1 MMTIFLGYFS
11 SFRYIVKLP
20 YGEKNASNESDSS
33 RSNSEAVRAQTRAIL
48 SIVIFDEFV
57 KELAAISQEHSLQQ
71 LLDEVPA
78 D

>member
-1 MMTIFLGYFS
+1 M
-11 SFRYIVKLP
+11 KLP